1 MDFLDRRIPR
11 IAVGGLHLN
20 AELGGFVQ
28 DNRRSAGTPC
38 VSGVEQ
44 GDFLDVIMLGH
55 FKEVAFIFGARSHVA
70 VVVGEF
76 GGGAQAC
83 GVGADGHHRSLEF
96 FGLLGDEDGGAATI
110 HAGKG
115 DDILLQE

>member
-1 MDFLDRRIPR
+1 MCIRD
-11 IAVGGLHLN
+11 
-20 AELGGFVQ
+20 
-28 DNRRSAGTPC
+28 S

-110 HAGKG
+110 DVYKRQTM
-115 DDILLQE
+115 LLVLMLFFQYY